1 MGVKD
6 IVPYVGVEEVKNW
19 KALVPALVAEMIG
32 TLLLVLI
39 GCGSCYGNALPIR
52 YGLCFGITVATI
64 AQSIGHVSGCHINPA
79 VTFGLFFGR
88 KIGLI
93 KSILYIVVQSVGGLI
108 GAALLKAVMGAVEYT
123 EGDNAGETIAEVGVG
138 TTGLNKNI
146 SVGQGFGIEYFITFV
161 LVLVVYA
168 SAADENNEVK
178 GSAPLAIGL
187 SIATCH
193 LFAGPLTGSSMN
205 PARTLGSNV
214 VFGKTENLWL
224 YWVGPI
230 LGGITAG
237 LLYQLVFKAPEPEEA
252 NKQSYELTSTKDTA

>member
-39 GCGSCYGNALPIR
+39 GCGSCYNDAPPVQ

-93 KSILYIVVQSVGGLI
+93 KSILYVVFQSVGGLI
-108 GAALLKAVMGAVEYT
+108 GAGQHPLLPPRRRFCK
-123 EGDNAGETIAEVGVG
+123 
-138 TTGLNKNI
+138 
-146 SVGQGFGIEYFITFV
+146 S
-161 LVLVVYA
+161 LVPK
-168 SAADENNEVK
+168 E
-178 GSAPLAIGL
+178 P
-187 SIATCH
+187 H
-193 LFAGPLTGSSMN
+193 
-205 PARTLGSNV
+205 
-214 VFGKTENLWL
+214 
-224 YWVGPI
+224 
-230 LGGITAG
+230 LGGE
-237 LLYQLVFKAPEPEEA
+237 LV
-252 NKQSYELTSTKDTA
+252 